1 MNININFTKLDPT
14 EAIKA
19 YATERAEDL
28 ATYFEGILSVDI
40 DLGRTS
46 DHHEKGKV
54 FYAEYN
60 VSIPGQMV
68 RVSKQAEDLYKAI
81 EKVKD
86 HMKVELEK
94 YKGKMNNIDRDE
106 IRETKAY
113 HDGDAEATEAL

>member
-40 DLGRTS
+40 NLGRTT
-46 DHHEKGKV
+46 DHHDKGKV
-54 FYAEYN
+54 FLAEYN
-60 VSIPGQMV
+60 VSIPGHLV
-68 RVSKQAEDLYKAI
+68 VVSKQADDLYKAI

-86 HMKVELEK
+86 HMKIELEK
-94 YKGKMNNIDRDE
+94 YKGKMNHIDRE
-106 IRETKAY
+106 AVRETKAY
-113 HDGDAEATEAL
+113 HEGDSDEV